1 MSLIKQQKSR
11 ILHSFSCGLCTSC
24 STTSLRPN
32 ACVAMLLVRVV
43 GALSPWFTFAATMG
57 VDLVLLQVWFD
68 GLTAVVALVAVRVH
82 CVFPCQFSMFSTF
95 IFVFCKRKI
104 NKK

>member
-11 ILHSFSCGLCTSC
+11 ILHSFS
-24 STTSLRPN
+24 
-32 ACVAMLLVRVV
+32 RVV
-43 GALSPWFTFAATMG
+43 GALSPWFTFATNMG

-68 GLTAVVALVAVRVH
+68 GPLALVAPVAVRVR

-95 IFVFCKRKI
+95 KFVFCKRKI
-104 NKK
+104 IKK